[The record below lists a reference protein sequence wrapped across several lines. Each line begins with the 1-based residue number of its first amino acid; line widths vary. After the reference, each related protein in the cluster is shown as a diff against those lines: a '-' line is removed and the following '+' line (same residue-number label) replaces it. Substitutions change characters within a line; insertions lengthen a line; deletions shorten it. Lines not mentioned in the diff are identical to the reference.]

1 MGIEDKLIQNWAN
14 NEQKT
19 FGQRFVEKFP
29 SQAKDDPELKMKQ
42 ERNVQWLIDTLVPQ
56 SGSDVAMTAGSM
68 LAGGPVGRLFGK
80 AAKPVL
86 SKYYA
91 SILGSGKVKIS
102 DIEGYIHRILRNPDK
117 LPANRKAMN
126 EIVESSPSMKKLD
139 IEWKSS
145 SYSTP
150 SEYINPEDVSFKGSA
165 IKYGKDFE
173 ESSKAFSKAVG
184 GLIKEAKDAYKYYYG
199 K

>member
-1 MGIEDKLIQNWAN
+1 MAIEDKLVQNWIDD
-14 NEQKT
+14 EQKT

-56 SGSDVAMTAGSM
+56 SKSDVAMTAGSM
-68 LAGGPVGRLFGK
+68 FAGGPIGRVFGK

-91 SILGSGKVKIS
+91 SILGSGKIKKVELKKYLDRMIFGKHS
-102 DIEGYIHRILRNPDK
+102 NQYTANWGAIDELKKQSPSLKKLKLQPSVDK
-117 LPANRKAMN
+117 RKAYVVQQTEMKGGEWVQKN
-126 EIVESSPSMKKLD
+126 PNAFDDAVE
-139 IEWKSS
+139 
-145 SYSTP
+145 
-150 SEYINPEDVSFKGSA
+150 
-165 IKYGKDFE
+165 
-173 ESSKAFSKAVG
+173 
-184 GLIKEAKDAYKYYYG
+184 GLIKEAKDAYKYYYD